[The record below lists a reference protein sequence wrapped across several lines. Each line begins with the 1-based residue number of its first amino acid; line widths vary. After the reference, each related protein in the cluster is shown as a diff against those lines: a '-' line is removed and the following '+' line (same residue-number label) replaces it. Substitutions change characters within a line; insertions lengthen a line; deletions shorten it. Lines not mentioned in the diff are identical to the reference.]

1 MDGRSKSRTY
11 KRDNSRL
18 LNTAFKTKT
27 IKERAKGHFLTS
39 QIHTVKTLD
48 LTVEYAFQLEAYI

>member
-18 LNTAFKTKT
+18 LNTAFKIKS
-27 IKERAKGHFLTS
+27 IKEEAKGHFSTS
-39 QIHTVKTLD
+39 QTHTS
-48 LTVEYAFQLEAYI
+48 I